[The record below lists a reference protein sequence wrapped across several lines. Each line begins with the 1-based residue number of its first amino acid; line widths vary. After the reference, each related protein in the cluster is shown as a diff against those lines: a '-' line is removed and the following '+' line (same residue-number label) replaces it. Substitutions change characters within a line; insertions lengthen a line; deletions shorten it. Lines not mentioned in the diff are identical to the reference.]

1 VQRLAVGKA
10 VVSYDITGEE
20 AEIGFAV
27 LHLGDHNL
35 IGGVR
40 EYMGDEPFSGMC
52 QEIKKAFEK
61 SDITEIIRLMDT
73 YFETHNYSLW
83 HLFKDEQR
91 KVLNKILESTLREIE
106 ASFRQIYE
114 RHYSAMQVM
123 REMRIPVPKAFA
135 TATELILSTN
145 IRHEL
150 LSKELDLKEIQRLVE
165 ESKRWSLELDKQ
177 SLGFVASQRVNSLMQ
192 RLAGIPEDI
201 TLLETIGDVL
211 RVLSTIPLELDLW
224 KAQNIYF
231 SIGTQRHDEMEKGS
245 DQGDGNAKTWLEHFN
260 RLGEHLNVRCR

>member
-1 VQRLAVGKA
+1 
-10 VVSYDITGEE
+10 
-20 AEIGFAV
+20 
-27 LHLGDHNL
+27 
-35 IGGVR
+35 
-40 EYMGDEPFSGMC
+40 
-52 QEIKKAFEK
+52 
-61 SDITEIIRLMDT
+61 
-73 YFETHNYSLW
+73 
-83 HLFKDEQR
+83 
-91 KVLNKILESTLREIE
+91 VLNKILESTLREIE

-145 IRHEL
+145 IRNEL
-150 LSKELDLKEIQRLVE
+150 LSEELDLKEIQKLVE

-192 RLAGIPEDI
+192 RLAGIPEDT

-231 SIGTQRHDEMEKGS
+231 SIGTQRHDEMEKRS
-245 DQGDGNAKTWLEHFN
+245 DQGDSNAKTWLEHFN
-260 RLGEHLNVRCR
+260 RLGEYLNIRC